1 MRSLERRDPEF
12 AESLDSG
19 DAVFRQSRECRPLVP
34 ARRLFC
40 LITVFDFLAAL
51 IIWLLYANAFSDQE
65 KLQKKLKEEIL
76 QYKIR
81 KSLFDVVVLALC
93 RMVILLLVYA
103 LCVSRKW
110 YCVAMTTTVTT
121 AFVVAKAVLIT
132 SVSSGGNNPLFYVL
146 VLSSLVLSWVEAWI
160 FDTKVIPSEVE
171 AEQRHHQDVETRS
184 LLNPQH
190 RGHHIAPSLFSE
202 HSFYT
207 PEGSGT
213 ESDVDDLEQ
222 PATFGPSAQ
231 DRELIET
238 SKQTMA
244 KTWQLM
250 SLNDGWN
257 TEKEK
262 DGITVESRFVAS
274 GRKIFRLKSSIEGKA
289 VDIFNIIVLH
299 PEMAHKWGGSITNS
313 YVVRRIDEQ
322 TDIVYNSTAEEARGM
337 VSCRDFVNL
346 RRWER
351 RGDVFV
357 SCNST
362 IVLDELPPKTDHVR
376 GENGPGGWAFREAE
390 GNPNRTEYMWLFDVD
405 LKGWLPQSVIDIA
418 MSHMLFRTGQ
428 GVRSYVRE
436 TLAERQ

>member
-1 MRSLERRDPEF
+1 MRSLLRRDPEF

-51 IIWLLYANAFSDQE
+51 IIWLLYANALKEALQE
-65 KLQKKLKEEIL
+65 KLREEVL
-76 QYKIR
+76 RYKIKR
-81 KSLFDVVVLALC
+81 SLFDVVVLALC
-93 RMVILLLVYA
+93 RMLILLLVYA

-110 YCVAMTTTVTT
+110 YCIAMSTTVTT

-184 LLNPQH
+184 LLNSQH
-190 RGHHIAPSLFSE
+190 RGHHTAPSLFSE

-207 PEGSGT
+207 PEGSDT

-222 PATFGPSAQ
+222 PAMFGPSAQ

-250 SLNDGWN
+250 GLNDGWN

-262 DGITVESRFVAS
+262 DGITVESRFIAS

-322 TDIVYNSTAEEARGM
+322 TDIVYNSTGEEARGM

-362 IVLDELPPKTDHVR
+362 IVLDDLPPKTDHVR
-376 GENGPGGWAFREAE
+376 GENGPGGWAFKEAE

>member
-1 MRSLERRDPEF
+1 
-12 AESLDSG
+12 
-19 DAVFRQSRECRPLVP
+19 
-34 ARRLFC
+34 
-40 LITVFDFLAAL
+40 
-51 IIWLLYANAFSDQE
+51 
-65 KLQKKLKEEIL
+65 
-76 QYKIR
+76 
-81 KSLFDVVVLALC
+81 
-93 RMVILLLVYA
+93 MVILLLVYA

-121 AFVVAKAVLIT
+121 GFVVAKAVLIT
-132 SVSSGGNNPLFYVL
+132 SASSGGNNPLFYVL

-190 RGHHIAPSLFSE
+190 RGHHTAPSLFSE

-207 PEGSGT
+207 PEGSET

-262 DGITVESRFVAS
+262 DGITVESRFIAS

-322 TDIVYNSTAEEARGM
+322 TDIVYNSTGEEARGM